1 MNEPNRFDIFFFLI
15 HNCPELNR
23 INIILLCYTEKTKTL
38 KEKQMKNRKWMWCLP
53 LALLAFFAVSPV
65 AYGDLYW
72 ESVVVTK
79 GVPTG
84 MPKNLP
90 KQVLDQ
96 FNKTETVKNYL
107 TSNASRTDTSDGIMI
122 MDLDTM
128 TMYQLNTTDKTYT
141 KVNMMSL
148 MDNEMARGLMKGIT
162 QDMKI
167 TPANETKKIA
177 GYGCKKYNVTMMGS
191 TSEYWLSKDVEGY
204 KEFRVLGKKMEKMVE
219 NNPGLKQ
226 MSAASMAGNLDGFP
240 VQTVINVMGMTTTT
254 TLKSIVEKALSK
266 DLFMMPND
274 YKLLESR
281 MPH

>member
-1 MNEPNRFDIFFFLI
+1 
-15 HNCPELNR
+15 
-23 INIILLCYTEKTKTL
+23 
-38 KEKQMKNRKWMWCLP
+38 MKNRKWMWCLP

-148 MDNEMARGLMKGIT
+148 MDNEMAKGLMKGIT

-167 TPANETKKIA
+167 TPGNERKKIA

-226 MSAASMAGNLDGFP
+226 MSAAGMAGNLDGFP

-266 DLFMMPND
+266 DLFMIPND